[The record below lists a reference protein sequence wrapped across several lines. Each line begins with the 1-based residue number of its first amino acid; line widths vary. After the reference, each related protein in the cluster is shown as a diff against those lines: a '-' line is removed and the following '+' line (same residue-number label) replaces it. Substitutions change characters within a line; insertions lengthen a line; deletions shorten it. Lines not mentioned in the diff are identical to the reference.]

1 MRQSYLKN
9 AALLTGS
16 DVVLRLAGMG
26 LRIWLANALGGAG
39 MGLYQLV
46 LAVYG
51 LFVTL
56 ATAGISVEATRLLTE
71 ELSRDKAA
79 ARGMLVRLVLAG
91 LGLGGLAMVAQLAT
105 AGLAAKWWLGDV
117 RAAAALRTSALGLPW
132 MAISAVLR
140 GFFLARRRVE
150 PNVLSQLAEQT
161 VRIAAV
167 VWALSRTQDWPD
179 GSRCAL
185 VLDRDLIRTAAVPRR
200 PFQGWRYLDA
210 EDAPPDLAKGRAHD
224 DALPAALAAELAE
237 MGLR

>member
-1 MRQSYLKN
+1 MRQSYFKN

-56 ATAGISVEATRLLTE
+56 ATAGISVAAAPLLTE

-91 LGLGGLAMVAQLAT
+91 LTLGGLAMVAQLAT

-117 RAAAALRTSALGLPW
+117 RAAADVKALQIAGSQ
-132 MAISAVLR
+132 AVADEMELK
-140 GFFLARRRVE
+140 GFHAKTPLMSYLFL
-150 PNVLSQLAEQT
+150 
-161 VRIAAV
+161 
-167 VWALSRTQDWPD
+167 
-179 GSRCAL
+179 C
-185 VLDRDLIRTAAVPRR
+185 
-200 PFQGWRYLDA
+200 
-210 EDAPPDLAKGRAHD
+210 
-224 DALPAALAAELAE
+224 
-237 MGLR
+237 

>member
-1 MRQSYLKN
+1 MRQSYFKN

-56 ATAGISVEATRLLTE
+56 ATAGISVAAARLLTE

-91 LGLGGLAMVAQLAT
+91 LTLGGLAMVAQLAT

-132 MAISAVLR
+132 MAVSAVLR

-150 PNVLSQLAEQT
+150 PNVLRSG
-161 VRIAAV
+161 IAGRTGCTAIRAV
-167 VWALSRTQDWPD
+167 MGTFFAHSLCRARQGQDP
-179 GSRCAL
+179 G
-185 VLDRDLIRTAAVPRR
+185 
-200 PFQGWRYLDA
+200 G
-210 EDAPPDLAKGRAHD
+210 
-224 DALPAALAAELAE
+224 ALPPCSKYRRGLTPCLTTVNYTIKSAQKQPIAPLMFCKAAA
-237 MGLR
+237 

>member
-1 MRQSYLKN
+1 MRQSYFKN

-56 ATAGISVEATRLLTE
+56 ATAGISVAAARLLTE

-91 LGLGGLAMVAQLAT
+91 LTLGGLAMAAQLAT
-105 AGLAAKWWLGDV
+105 AGLAAKC
-117 RAAAALRTSALGLPW
+117 ALRRWGCRGWLFLRCCAAFFWRGGGWSPTCSASW
-132 MAISAVLR
+132 
-140 GFFLARRRVE
+140 
-150 PNVLSQLAEQT
+150 Q
-161 VRIAAV
+161 
-167 VWALSRTQDWPD
+167 SR
-179 GSRCAL
+179 RCAL
-185 VLDRDLIRTAAVPRR
+185 PRWCGRFPARRAGRTAAAVH
-200 PFQGWRYLDA
+200 WCWL
-210 EDAPPDLAKGRAHD
+210 PP
-224 DALPAALAAELAE
+224 P
-237 MGLR
+237 

>member
-1 MRQSYLKN
+1 MRQNYFKN

-56 ATAGISVEATRLLTE
+56 ATAGISVAATRLLTE

-91 LGLGGLAMVAQLAT
+91 LGPGGGGA
-105 AGLAAKWWLGDV
+105 
-117 RAAAALRTSALGLPW
+117 GLPW
-132 MAISAVLR
+132 SPSLPPQALRQNGGWGISAPLPRCAPRRWGCR
-140 GFFLARRRVE
+140 G
-150 PNVLSQLAEQT
+150 
-161 VRIAAV
+161 
-167 VWALSRTQDWPD
+167 WLSRRCCAAFFWRGD
-179 GSRCAL
+179 G
-185 VLDRDLIRTAAVPRR
+185 
-200 PFQGWRYLDA
+200 
-210 EDAPPDLAKGRAHD
+210 
-224 DALPAALAAELAE
+224 
-237 MGLR
+237 

>member
-1 MRQSYLKN
+1 MRQNYFKN

-56 ATAGISVEATRLLTE
+56 ATAGISVAAARLLTE

-91 LGLGGLAMVAQLAT
+91 LDPAAQYRDEENNTYAGAQLLT
-105 AGLAAKWWLGDV
+105 TGLELPGGYGQMPAKIW
-117 RAAAALRTSALGLPW
+117 
-132 MAISAVLR
+132 
-140 GFFLARRRVE
+140 
-150 PNVLSQLAEQT
+150 
-161 VRIAAV
+161 
-167 VWALSRTQDWPD
+167 
-179 GSRCAL
+179 
-185 VLDRDLIRTAAVPRR
+185 
-200 PFQGWRYLDA
+200 YL
-210 EDAPPDLAKGRAHD
+210 KKV
-224 DALPAALAAELAE
+224 
-237 MGLR
+237 

>member
-1 MRQSYLKN
+1 MRQNYFKN

-56 ATAGISVEATRLLTE
+56 ATAGISVAATRLLTE

-91 LGLGGLAMVAQLAT
+91 LWQ
-105 AGLAAKWWLGDV
+105 
-117 RAAAALRTSALGLPW
+117 ALRQTGGWGMSAPLL
-132 MAISAVLR
+132 
-140 GFFLARRRVE
+140 
-150 PNVLSQLAEQT
+150 
-161 VRIAAV
+161 
-167 VWALSRTQDWPD
+167 
-179 GSRCAL
+179 RCA
-185 VLDRDLIRTAAVPRR
+185 PRR
-200 PFQGWRYLDA
+200 WGCHGWLFLRCC
-210 EDAPPDLAKGRAHD
+210 
-224 DALPAALAAELAE
+224 AAFFWR
-237 MGLR
+237 GGG